1 LASNATQDFSTSFN
15 VNYRADGAGTT
26 VYSLGISG
34 VGVVSGVIDV
44 ATGQVFICI

>member
-1 LASNATQDFSTSFN
+1 

-34 VGVVSGVIDV
+34 AGVPSGVVDV
-44 ATGQVFICI
+44 ATGEVFICSLNQVVW